1 MPYVI
6 SAKIFHETQR
16 GKASPWAQTQY
27 VTACHAAEINQ
38 MQSTKEIR
46 TEQHEGERAAEKG
59 EYNSLK
65 KLFLSHF
72 PNRWRFKALLSEV
85 KPPLIFT
92 WGFQLVLP
100 LGPVAAIYETH
111 TFRRFLIQ
119 ETSAGFPVFCCFFFY
134 QESLTKE
141 GICSVLLLQKEN
153 NLINFLKHICVK
165 RGEKIDRERVATT
178 NLPLHQGTQGNQELQ
193 KDRAGPAHRRIQT
206 VISTVH
212 LKDVV

>member
-111 TFRRFLIQ
+111 TFWRFLIQ
-119 ETSAGFPVFCCFFFY
+119 ETSAGFPVFCCSFF
-134 QESLTKE
+134 TKK
-141 GICSVLLLQKEN
+141 VW
-153 NLINFLKHICVK
+153 LKKGFVQFCCY
-165 RGEKIDRERVATT
+165 RRKI
-178 NLPLHQGTQGNQELQ
+178 
-193 KDRAGPAHRRIQT
+193 I
-206 VISTVH
+206 
-212 LKDVV
+212 